1 MKTQF
6 QPVLNNA
13 EVEKIIH
20 GTYQG
25 VLCMA
30 DNNAPY
36 ALPINHA
43 FKDGKFYFHC
53 APTGI
58 KLEIINKN
66 PNVTYVIS
74 KYYGDPAHFEAS
86 QKCHGFWESVIAYGK
101 ATVITGKEEQL
112 AAFKTFM
119 AYYGT
124 EDYAPAENFFETTR
138 AIVIEVEKMTAR
150 REYEEH
156 RTDYWHWEKVQPET

>member
-1 MKTQF
+1 MKKQF
-6 QPVLNNA
+6 HPVKNNA
-13 EVEKIIH
+13 EVEKIIQ

-25 VLCMA
+25 VLSMA
-30 DNNAPY
+30 DGNIPY

-43 FKDGKFYFHC
+43 YKDGRFYFHC
-53 APTGI
+53 APTGR
-58 KLEIINKN
+58 KLDLIRKN
-66 PNVTYVIS
+66 PDVTYVIS
-74 KYYGDPAHFEAS
+74 KYYGDAAHFEAD

-101 ATVITGKEEQL
+101 AYIVTGREEQL
-112 AAFKTFM
+112 TAFKTFM

-124 EDYAPAENFFETTR
+124 EDYQASENIFETNR

-156 RTDYWHWEKVQPET
+156 RTDYWYWEKE